1 MSPKERRA
9 FALGAR
15 HMRLRL
21 ARELRAA
28 AARFDDELSELQIEV
43 EALRQLNILRPA
55 LADDDIDMTLH

>member
-1 MSPKERRA
+1 
-9 FALGAR
+9 
-15 HMRLRL
+15 MRLRL